1 MFRHI
6 VSNELFTI
14 LLMVGLVVVAAAKL
28 MSPKRFDDFILVLG
42 NDKYLKIY
50 SRDQKFFDKF
60 DALLFGNL
68 ILSILV
74 FCLISLRHVSN
85 SYSYNLSLND
95 MFKLFVAIAVFI
107 LIKVLVERLIG
118 SLFEIDQLV
127 DQYIFHK
134 ISFKNYLGLILLP
147 INALMLYSFTPNTTI
162 IFSII
167 GLLLILNIV
176 GLLSSLKSYQSLI
189 KHNIFYF
196 ILYLCA
202 LEFAPYVILY
212 KVFIDK

>member
-1 MFRHI
+1 MLRHI
-6 VSNELFTI
+6 ISNELFTV
-14 LLMVGLVVVAAAKL
+14 LLVIGLAVVAAAKL
-28 MSPKRFDDFILVLG
+28 TSPKRFEDFILVLG

-68 ILSILV
+68 VLSVLV
-74 FCLISLRHVSN
+74 FCLISVRHISN
-85 SYSYNLSLND
+85 TTLSLND
-95 MFKLFVAIAVFI
+95 MFKLLVAIVSLI
-107 LIKVLVERLIG
+107 LVKVLIERLIG
-118 SLFEIDQLV
+118 SLFEIDQLI

-147 INALMLYSFTPNTTI
+147 INALMLYSFTPSAILVYVI
-162 IFSII
+162 II
-167 GLLLILNIV
+167 LLLILNII
-176 GLLSSLKSYQSLI
+176 GLLSSLKSHLNLI

-202 LEFAPYVILY
+202 LEIAPYVILY